1 MRRRTWILLAAILTM
16 VLGALAI
23 GEGMAR
29 ASLSARLAESAP
41 DGIAV
46 APAGIVLWGLAAGS
60 MPVTLTVGADAMT
73 AAIAENVPEGRD
85 AQVLDIR
92 IDDYIYID
100 LIRATP
106 IGDVPIEVAVRPM
119 VSDGA
124 LTTQIVSVTAN
135 GFGLPVS
142 VLEGVSFSPASG
154 LVDSRCLTLRGAQV
168 EGDTVVL
175 SADAPTACQ

>member
-1 MRRRTWILLAAILTM
+1 MRRRTRTVLAAALIA

-29 ASLSARLAESAP
+29 ASLYARLAASAP

-46 APAGIVLWGLAAGS
+46 APVGIVLWGLAAGS

-73 AAIAENVPEGRD
+73 TAIAENVPEGRD
-85 AQVLDIR
+85 AQVLGIR
-92 IDDYIYID
+92 IDDYIYVD
-100 LIRATP
+100 LMLATP
-106 IGDVPIEVAVRPM
+106 IGDVPFEVAVLPT

-124 LTTQIVSVTAN
+124 LTTQVVSVTAN
-135 GFGLPVS
+135 GFELPVS
-142 VLEGVSFSPASG
+142 LVEGLSVSPGSG
-154 LVDSRCLTLRGAQV
+154 LVDSRCLTLRDARV

-175 SADAPTACQ
+175 SADAATGCQ